1 MKVSLSE
8 DLEDNIHEAVMGVRL
23 PIYMDY
29 HATTPVDP
37 EVLEAMLPY
46 LREHFGNPSSRVHV
60 FGWTAEAAVEQ
71 GREQL
76 SQLIGCKPIEIIF
89 TSGAGESDNLAVKGV
104 AWASRDRGN
113 HIITTVVEHRAVLDA
128 CGRLEKEGFDVTY
141 LPVDRTGMVDP
152 CQVEEAI
159 TDRTILVSVIAAHNE
174 IGTIQQ
180 LAEIGRICRDRGV
193 LFHSDAAQALGK
205 VRLRVDEVYADLLSF
220 SAHKLYGPKGI
231 GALFVRKTKSAVK
244 LTPLLDGGGQERGL
258 RSGTHNVPG
267 VVGFGKACEVA
278 SRLMAEEGERL
289 TGLRERLK
297 AGIVERIEGV
307 YLNGHPERRLPGN
320 LNLSF
325 AQVEGEALLL
335 SMKDVAVSSGS
346 ACSSASMKPSY
357 VLVALGVS
365 EELAKASIRF
375 GLGRWSTEAEVDYTV
390 DKLAERVERLRAMSR
405 GLPRAES
412 RGVQGAPK

>member
-1 MKVSLSE
+1 ME
-8 DLEDNIHEAVMGVRL
+8 ITRARDLVNNIHEAVMGVRL

-46 LREHFGNPSSRVHV
+46 FREHFGNPSSRVHV

-76 SQLIGCKPIEIIF
+76 SQLIGCKPMEIVF

-113 HIITTVVEHRAVLDA
+113 HIVTTVVEHRAVLDA

-152 CQVEEAI
+152 CRVEEAI

-174 IGTIQQ
+174 VGTIQP

-205 VRLRVDEVYADLLSF
+205 VPFRVDEVHVDLLSF

-231 GALFVRKTKSAVK
+231 GALFVRNTKPAVT

-297 AGIVERIEGV
+297 AGIVERIDGV
-307 YLNGHPERRLPGN
+307 YLNGHPEQRLPGN

-346 ACSSASMKPSY
+346 ACSSGSMKPSY

-390 DKLAERVERLRAMSR
+390 DRLAERVERLRAMSR
-405 GLPRAES
+405 GLPRAWS
-412 RGVQGAPK
+412 RSVQGAPK